1 MPGFRRMMT
10 TGLTLFLA
18 VTAQAESQSGRQ
30 SYESCSLITSQ
41 YLTVIQLLGRGFSE
55 EMLQQALPDITAD
68 SAARV
73 EALGELVKS
82 EGLTKTYTRVNVE
95 YARCATAVYQQSG
108 VPEIG
113 SREAHFHFCAGENKV
128 RHEVLM
134 AAMLQAPEEAVRTQL
149 PEAHRSIIAPLYEMY
164 NIEGADAVYDS
175 LASELKLCI
184 NSRR

>member
-1 MPGFRRMMT
+1 MPGFCRLIT
-10 TGLTLFLA
+10 TGFILLLA
-18 VTAQAESQSGRQ
+18 MNAQAEQPSGRQ

-41 YLTVIQLLGRGFSE
+41 YLTVIQLLGRGFDE
-55 EMLQQALPDITAD
+55 EMLQQTLPEITAE
-68 SAARV
+68 SSARV
-73 EALGELVKS
+73 AALGELVNN

-95 YARCATAVYQQSG
+95 FARCATAVYQQHG
-108 VPEIG
+108 VPESG

-134 AAMLQAPEEAVRTQL
+134 AAMLEAPESAVRAQL
-149 PEAHRSIIAPLYEMY
+149 PETHQSIVSPLYSLY
-164 NIEGADAVYDS
+164 GTDGADAVYDS